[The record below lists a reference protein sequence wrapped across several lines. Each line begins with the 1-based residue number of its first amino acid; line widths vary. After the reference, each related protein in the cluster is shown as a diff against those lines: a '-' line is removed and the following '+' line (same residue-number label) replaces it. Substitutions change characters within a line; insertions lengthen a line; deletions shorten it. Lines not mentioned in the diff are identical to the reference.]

1 MNCHCCAVELTQFD
15 VIQSWCLMVMLK
27 LEAGNNFETQGERM
41 REWLRVFVLMA
52 QSVTVVMPTPI
63 SPREC

>member
-1 MNCHCCAVELTQFD
+1 
-15 VIQSWCLMVMLK
+15 MVMLK

-63 SPREC
+63 SPRGC